1 MDTNT
6 TGTAGTSTTA
16 SPSSGVKQEL
26 ASDAKTIGAAARGKV
41 EEQAAAGKE
50 QATQA
55 ARSTSS
61 ALNKAVV
68 ALREDNDTPQWL
80 TKGFEKA
87 ARELDKLAGDFEG
100 KDMRAIASDVTAFAR
115 RNPAAFLA
123 ASAAVGFLAARFLR
137 AGSDYGAH
145 QAGEGG
151 SSSQRLAG
159 QGGGSYPGYGSNQTG
174 GRSSFAFDDDTG
186 SGSGSSM
193 STNAGYGS
201 GMSSGSGGSGS
212 GGSGLGGTG
221 GSGGTSGGAS
231 GGSTYQ
237 GTGQ

>member
-16 SPSSGVKQEL
+16 SQASGVKQEL
-26 ASDAKTIGAAARGKV
+26 ASDAKTLGEAARGKV

-61 ALNKAVV
+61 ALNKAVD
-68 ALREDNDTPQWL
+68 ALRDEGDTPQWL

-100 KDMRAIASDVTAFAR
+100 KDMRAIANDVTAFAR

-145 QAGEGG
+145 QGGGYTGTGG
-151 SSSQRLAG
+151 STQGLTG
-159 QGGGSYPGYGSNQTG
+159 QGSSAYSSYGADDAGD
-174 GRSSFAFDDDTG
+174 RSSFAFDDHDTG
-186 SGSGSSM
+186 RDTM
-193 STNAGYGS
+193 T
-201 GMSSGSGGSGS
+201 
-212 GGSGLGGTG
+212 T
-221 GSGGTSGGAS
+221 GAS
-231 GGSTYQ
+231 GRSTYQ
-237 GTGQ
+237 GGGQ